1 MVKKIFIITMVFWF
15 GCTPN
20 QPNKDELLSKNV
32 DFLIVKGN
40 DFWEKRV
47 NPENAKWARNFLN
60 KAHKLRPKDKK
71 TGLLYSRASFYEGK
85 YIEQNE
91 NKKDSLFLKGALT
104 ALSYLI
110 NFELHQINSKILLNT
125 ETKNHFLFEQIEN
138 SNISSLPELY
148 LLGLNLGYYIL
159 KKPVRKRM
167 EQKDLLESLFYK
179 I

>member
-71 TGLLYSRASFYEGK
+71 TGFVFKKNRAYHFDGCPFCEDELQKSIIIEKLMYEQEK
-85 YIEQNE
+85 
-91 NKKDSLFLKGALT
+91 
-104 ALSYLI
+104 
-110 NFELHQINSKILLNT
+110 
-125 ETKNHFLFEQIEN
+125 
-138 SNISSLPELY
+138 
-148 LLGLNLGYYIL
+148 
-159 KKPVRKRM
+159 
-167 EQKDLLESLFYK
+167 
-179 I
+179 